1 MHIVCRVP
9 KRNQLKSHIKN
20 AFLGEPEFD
29 PLQSV
34 IQLWHHEGPQDTF
47 LPKAQSINEVQHGQ
61 RAINHV
67 CSKV

>member
-20 AFLGEPEFD
+20 AI
-29 PLQSV
+29 QSV

-61 RAINHV
+61 RAISYLR
-67 CSKV
+67 SKV